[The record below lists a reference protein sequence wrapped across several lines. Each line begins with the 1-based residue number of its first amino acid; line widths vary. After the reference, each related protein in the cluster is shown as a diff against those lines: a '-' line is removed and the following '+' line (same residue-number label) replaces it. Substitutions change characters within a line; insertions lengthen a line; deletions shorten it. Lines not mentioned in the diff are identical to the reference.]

1 VPASPR
7 WRFRRAALRELG
19 ALLPWLLLVLIAN
32 VVVGRWAGFVV
43 LGLVIVV
50 SAVWIGVTRSSH
62 ALRREGIAFV
72 RLGRRG
78 RPERWRLVLLRL
90 TPAVLVV
97 PLVAA
102 STTGSSVL
110 YVGVAVYLVMWV
122 AGLRRAA
129 RHGRELDPMLALL
142 GLDVAWVVE
151 AATPT
156 GTSGPPAPGPPPP
169 TPAAPATPAQEP
181 PPGTTERR

>member
-1 VPASPR
+1 MPASPR

-90 TPAVLVV
+90 TPAVLGV

-122 AGLRRAA
+122 A

-169 TPAAPATPAQEP
+169 TPAAPATPAPEP

>member
-1 VPASPR
+1 MPASPR
-7 WRFRRAALRELG
+7 WRFRRAALREVG

-43 LGLVIVV
+43 LGLLIVV
-50 SAVWIGVTRSSH
+50 STVWLGVTGSSR

-72 RLGRRG
+72 RLGRGG

-102 STTGSSVL
+102 STTGSRIF
-110 YVGVAVYLVMWV
+110 YVAGVVYLAMWV

-129 RHGRELDPMLALL
+129 RHGRGLDPFVALA
-142 GLDVAWVVE
+142 GLDVAW
-151 AATPT
+151 ADGRPTPS

-169 TPAAPATPAQEP
+169 TPPAPTTPAPAPR
-181 PPGTTERR
+181 PGTSELP